1 MGIIEGFTDMV
12 VQEHSEGEKQKLYSM
27 MFMVVL
33 IKVALIYAVSAF
45 LWPKVMPHIFS
56 TVNANPGFLNILGLS
71 IIFAIIL

>member
-1 MGIIEGFTDMV
+1 MGLVEGFTDMV

-45 LWPKVMPHIFS
+45 LWPKVMPQIFS
-56 TVNANPGFLNILGLS
+56 TVNANPGFWNILGLS